1 MTAGCSHTVDWES
14 SWTSLI
20 SADVSREQG
29 LLGSSEDDSE
39 SRCERLTPMMCV
51 EMLWLYE
58 CYERGQYLV
67 SLSCSVFA
75 R

>member
-1 MTAGCSHTVDWES
+1 M
-14 SWTSLI
+14 
-20 SADVSREQG
+20 SAEGSREKG
-29 LLGSSEDDSE
+29 LLGSSDDDSE

-67 SLSCSVFA
+67 SLS
-75 R
+75 

>member
-1 MTAGCSHTVDWES
+1 
-14 SWTSLI
+14 
-20 SADVSREQG
+20 
-29 LLGSSEDDSE
+29 
-39 SRCERLTPMMCV
+39 MMCV

-67 SLSCSVFA
+67 SLSCSVSA